1 MGTPKAPPPR
11 PRERRTWQ
19 NDDDD
24 DDALLRFAPPR
35 FVVVQTIAKRVLD
48 ESVDV
53 VEIDVVIVI
62 AKRLRPV
69 FPTRGVGHEHRQSLR
84 GREKRNHGG
93 ISAHESER
101 NGEILQRDA
110 ISAISGRFEVFGWT
124 KKNEINNGRWTMF
137 GLLVGMMTEYATGV
151 DFIDQIKLLVNVL
164 GIADLD

>member
-1 MGTPKAPPPR
+1 MAK
-11 PRERRTWQ
+11 RRRRRRRNKSAAAEED
-19 NDDDD
+19 NDV
-24 DDALLRFAPPR
+24 DALLRFAPPR
-35 FVVVQTIAKRVLD
+35 FVVVQTFAKRVLD

-69 FPTRGVGHEHRQSLR
+69 FPPRGVGHEHRESLR

-110 ISAISGRFEVFGWT
+110 ISAISGRFD
-124 KKNEINNGRWTMF
+124 
-137 GLLVGMMTEYATGV
+137 GV
-151 DFIDQIKLLVNVL
+151 WVDEEE
-164 GIADLD
+164 

>member
-1 MGTPKAPPPR
+1 MWCNLITSQNWIDTTPSSLQKRNSAKRRLRR
-11 PRERRTWQ
+11 PNKSAAAKEEEE
-19 NDDDD
+19 DDAV
-24 DDALLRFAPPR
+24 DALLRFAPPR
-35 FVVVQTIAKRVLD
+35 FVVVQTFAKRVLD

-69 FPTRGVGHEHRQSLR
+69 FPPRGVGHEHRESLR

-110 ISAISGRFEVFGWT
+110 ISAISGRFD
-124 KKNEINNGRWTMF
+124 
-137 GLLVGMMTEYATGV
+137 GV
-151 DFIDQIKLLVNVL
+151 WVDEEE
-164 GIADLD
+164 

>member
-1 MGTPKAPPPR
+1 MNLITSTPDRRQTPLQKRHRLHP
-11 PRERRTWQ
+11 ERRTKGLAKRRPKSAAE
-19 NDDDD
+19 DDDV
-24 DDALLRFAPPR
+24 DAFLRFAPR
-35 FVVVQTIAKRVLD
+35 FVVQTFAKRVLD

-110 ISAISGRFEVFGWT
+110 ISAISGRFD
-124 KKNEINNGRWTMF
+124 
-137 GLLVGMMTEYATGV
+137 GV
-151 DFIDQIKLLVNVL
+151 WVDEEE
-164 GIADLD
+164 

>member
-1 MGTPKAPPPR
+1 MGRAKNSAKRRLRR
-11 PRERRTWQ
+11 PNKSAAKEEE
-19 NDDDD
+19 DDAV
-24 DDALLRFAPPR
+24 DALLRFAPPR
-35 FVVVQTIAKRVLD
+35 FVVVQTFAKRVLD

-62 AKRLRPV
+62 A
-69 FPTRGVGHEHRQSLR
+69 
-84 GREKRNHGG
+84 
-93 ISAHESER
+93 
-101 NGEILQRDA
+101 
-110 ISAISGRFEVFGWT
+110 

>member
-1 MGTPKAPPPR
+1 MGSLQKRNSAKRRLRR
-11 PRERRTWQ
+11 PNNKSAAAKKEE
-19 NDDDD
+19 DDDAV
-24 DDALLRFAPPR
+24 DALLRFAPPR
-35 FVVVQTIAKRVLD
+35 FVVVQTFAKRVLD

-69 FPTRGVGHEHRQSLR
+69 FPPRGVGHEHRESLR

-110 ISAISGRFEVFGWT
+110 ISAISGRFD
-124 KKNEINNGRWTMF
+124 
-137 GLLVGMMTEYATGV
+137 GV
-151 DFIDQIKLLVNVL
+151 WVDEEE
-164 GIADLD
+164 

>member
-1 MGTPKAPPPR
+1 MWCNLITSQNWIEPTPSSLQKRNSAKRRLRR
-11 PRERRTWQ
+11 PNNKSAAAKEEEEEE
-19 NDDDD
+19 DAV
-24 DDALLRFAPPR
+24 DALLRFAPPLR
-35 FVVVQTIAKRVLD
+35 FVVVQTFAKRVVLD

-69 FPTRGVGHEHRQSLR
+69 FPPRGVGHEHRESLR

-110 ISAISGRFEVFGWT
+110 ISAISGRFD
-124 KKNEINNGRWTMF
+124 
-137 GLLVGMMTEYATGV
+137 GV
-151 DFIDQIKLLVNVL
+151 WVDEEE
-164 GIADLD
+164 

>member
-1 MGTPKAPPPR
+1 MWCNLITSQNWIDTTPSSLQKRNSAKRRLRR
-11 PRERRTWQ
+11 PNKSAAAKEEE
-19 NDDDD
+19 DDDD
-24 DDALLRFAPPR
+24 AVDALLRFAPPLR
-35 FVVVQTIAKRVLD
+35 FVVVQTFAKRVVLD

-69 FPTRGVGHEHRQSLR
+69 FPPRGVGHEHRESLR

-110 ISAISGRFEVFGWT
+110 ISAISGRFD
-124 KKNEINNGRWTMF
+124 
-137 GLLVGMMTEYATGV
+137 GV
-151 DFIDQIKLLVNVL
+151 WVDEEE
-164 GIADLD
+164 

>member
-1 MGTPKAPPPR
+1 MWCNLITSQNWIEPTPSSLQKRNSAKRRLRR
-11 PRERRTWQ
+11 PNNKSAAAKEEE
-19 NDDDD
+19 DDDAV
-24 DDALLRFAPPR
+24 DALLRFAPPLR
-35 FVVVQTIAKRVLD
+35 FVVVQTFAKRVVLD

-69 FPTRGVGHEHRQSLR
+69 FPPRGVGHEHRESLR

-110 ISAISGRFEVFGWT
+110 ISAISGRFD
-124 KKNEINNGRWTMF
+124 
-137 GLLVGMMTEYATGV
+137 GV
-151 DFIDQIKLLVNVL
+151 WVDEEE
-164 GIADLD
+164 

>member
-1 MGTPKAPPPR
+1 MWCNLITSQNWIDTTPSSLQKRNSAKRRLRR
-11 PRERRTWQ
+11 PNNKSAAAKEEEE
-19 NDDDD
+19 DDAV
-24 DDALLRFAPPR
+24 DALLRFAPPLR
-35 FVVVQTIAKRVLD
+35 FVVVQTFAKRVVLD

-69 FPTRGVGHEHRQSLR
+69 FPPRGVGHEHRESLR

-110 ISAISGRFEVFGWT
+110 ISAISGRFD
-124 KKNEINNGRWTMF
+124 
-137 GLLVGMMTEYATGV
+137 GV
-151 DFIDQIKLLVNVL
+151 WVDEEE
-164 GIADLD
+164 

>member
-1 MGTPKAPPPR
+1 MGNKSAAK
-11 PRERRTWQ
+11 EEE
-19 NDDDD
+19 DDAI
-24 DDALLRFAPPR
+24 DALLRFAPPPPR
-35 FVVVQTIAKRVLD
+35 FVVVQTFAKRVLD

-69 FPTRGVGHEHRQSLR
+69 FPPRGVGHEHRESLR

-110 ISAISGRFEVFGWT
+110 ISAISGRFD
-124 KKNEINNGRWTMF
+124 
-137 GLLVGMMTEYATGV
+137 GV
-151 DFIDQIKLLVNVL
+151 WVDEEE
-164 GIADLD
+164 